1 MNPWKT
7 MLLAAFLTIAGTS
20 VATPARA
27 AIVMEKMMLAE
38 TQEAFEKGVA
48 FPLRGESGAG
58 ATYLSVRVYK
68 WKQSP
73 DDMYLLEQ
81 TDDFAVFPELVRIAS
96 DTRRTVTIKATRP
109 LPREQESHY
118 RIILR
123 EFDRADG
130 TDVPPEDMAAVGFRI
145 KPQVSLPMIVRAPAT
160 LRPGRMSVVGLF
172 DAPAEVRSDGGK
184 RPGKLLQLRNDGPIY
199 QRVLAI
205 GVNEPAGETNQRL
218 LYILPGQVVNTELD
232 ARSGDRVEVL
242 YTTGPDAKVDIRQ
255 NKPDDRQIANWVVP

>member
-1 MNPWKT
+1 MSPWKK
-7 MLLAAFLTIAGTS
+7 MFVAAFLTVTAAS
-20 VATPARA
+20 VATSVQA
-27 AIVMEKMMLAE
+27 AIVMEKMLLAE

-48 FPLRGESGAG
+48 FPLRGENGAD

-73 DDMYLLEQ
+73 DEMYSLEQ

-96 DTRRTVTIKATRP
+96 DSRRTVTIKATRP

-130 TDVPPEDMAAVGFRI
+130 TDIPPEDMAALGFKI

-160 LRPGRMSVVGLF
+160 VRPGQMAVMGLI
-172 DAPAEVRSDGGK
+172 DDPAPIRNPGIAK
-184 RPGKLLQLRNDGPIY
+184 RRKLLQLRNDGPIY

-218 LYILPGQVVNTELD
+218 LYILPGQVVNTELE
-232 ARSGDRVEVL
+232 ARSGGRIEVL
-242 YTTGPDAKVDIRQ
+242 YATGPDAKVDIRQ
-255 NKPDDRQIANWVVP
+255 NKPDDRQIATWVVP